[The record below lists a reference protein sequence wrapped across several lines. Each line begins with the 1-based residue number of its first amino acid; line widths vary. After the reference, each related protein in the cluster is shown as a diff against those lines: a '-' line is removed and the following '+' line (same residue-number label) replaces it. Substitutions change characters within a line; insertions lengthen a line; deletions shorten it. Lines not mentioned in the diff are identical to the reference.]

1 VGAALGKIFLGLMMR
16 LVTETF
22 AAKLV
27 VYCLNELAKST
38 DNKLDDKIVKAVSD
52 ALGIVDDPS

>member
-1 VGAALGKIFLGLMMR
+1 MMR